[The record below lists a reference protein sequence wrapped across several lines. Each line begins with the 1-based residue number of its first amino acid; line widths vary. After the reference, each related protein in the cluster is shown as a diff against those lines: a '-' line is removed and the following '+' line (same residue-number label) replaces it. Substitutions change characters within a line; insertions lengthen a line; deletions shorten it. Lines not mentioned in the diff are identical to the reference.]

1 MVVCHCREVT
11 DRCIAAAIEGGA
23 RDSAALARRC
33 GAGGAC
39 GGCLPALRELL
50 ASYGLTEDPNRVTA
64 ASHAA

>member
-11 DRCIAAAIEGGA
+11 DRCIAVAIEGGA
-23 RDSAALARRC
+23 RDPAALARRC

-50 ASYGLTEDPNRVTA
+50 ASYGLTEDPDRA
-64 ASHAA
+64 RAESHAA